1 MKLKN
6 FGFDP
11 WFEAHAPEFSL
22 DGCGFARVSAVDRGS
37 YLIKDESKE
46 VPADLSGKLAYRIDS
61 PMPLPRVGDW
71 VTARYCNNDAA
82 PIIHRVF
89 P

>member
-1 MKLKN
+1 MKLKP
-6 FGFDP
+6 FGFNP
-11 WFEAHAPEFSL
+11 WFKAPLSSAWRV
-22 DGCGFARVSAVDRGS
+22 CGFTRVSFVGRAS
-37 YLIKDESKE
+37 CPIKDESKE